1 MQNKEI
7 IEIYNSIIKQIQN
20 KIGKKTNIVFPDGS
34 SNVIIRD
41 MDVSENMYK
50 TIVKRR
56 DVLLGGKV

>member
-1 MQNKEI
+1 MKNRDVLEV
-7 IEIYNSIIKQIQN
+7 YNSIIRQIKG
-20 KIGKKTNIVFPDGS
+20 KIGKKTNIVFPDGT